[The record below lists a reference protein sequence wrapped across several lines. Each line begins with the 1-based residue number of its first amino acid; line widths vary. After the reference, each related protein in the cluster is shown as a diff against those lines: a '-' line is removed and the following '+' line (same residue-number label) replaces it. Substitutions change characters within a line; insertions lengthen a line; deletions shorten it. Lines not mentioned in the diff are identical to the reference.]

1 MDRDV
6 VTRVSRTALG
16 ISVLAAAGGGL
27 VAGFPGALGVLAG
40 ALISVASFRWLA
52 WGAERAGALF
62 AGGRAHPLW
71 VLGLGLRYLVLF
83 GLIALMLRAGP
94 CRLTVSG
101 PTVSILAGGY
111 SPWETSSRPPCSWDS

>member
-1 MDRDV
+1 MDRDL

-40 ALISVASFRWLA
+40 ALLSVASFRGLA
-52 WGAERAGALF
+52 RGAERAAALF

-83 GLIALMLRAGP
+83 GLIVLLLRAGLHP
-94 CRLTVSG
+94 VALMAGLAVL
-101 PTVSILAGGY
+101 PPILIAHGWH
-111 SPWETSSRPPCSWDS
+111 SARAAL

>member
-1 MDRDV
+1 MDRDL

-16 ISVLAAAGGGL
+16 TSLLAAAGGGL
-27 VAGFPGALGVLAG
+27 VAGLPGALGVLAG

-52 WGAERAGALF
+52 WGAARAAALF

-83 GLIALMLRAGP
+83 GLIVLLLRAGLHP
-94 CRLTVSG
+94 VALMAGLAVL
-101 PTVSILAGGY
+101 PPILIAHGWH
-111 SPWETSSRPPCSWDS
+111 SARAAL